1 MFETLI
7 NHRWLRSIK
16 SKEIRILII
25 VGLLFRFILSLSY
38 MNVSQFPDSSSF
50 MVLAERMLAF
60 NLADYTG
67 ERSPGYPLLLF
78 FAFGF
83 KPIAVLYQFGIGI
96 LTSILWFKTLL
107 NFDFHKQQALWVTLF
122 MQSFIHVYFYETS
135 ILIETLSLFLVSI
148 VFYFLTT
155 NYLEEKNIKKD
166 VFIGCVLGFLVLVKP
181 FFAYIPFIIYGVFI
195 LKKFTFKNF
204 LSSKI
209 ILVIFP
215 LMAYFGWS
223 YVNKINTGYFVSTTY
238 FGLNISQNCVHFAE
252 KAPDEFATIREIYIK
267 NREAAIAEES
277 DVAMSIWRAHQDL
290 IDSTGLSYFPD
301 LSNELGR
308 FAKATI
314 ANAPNE
320 YWHQV
325 FFVSWIDFWKTYIC
339 WNPEQ
344 FMIVPIGTFL
354 EFVWQIQAPLLL
366 LFKLLFIGLL
376 PIYVIRY
383 RINKKLTLE
392 IMLYKIIFA
401 SSVLQAIVTY
411 GTNAKYSYPFE
422 YMMII
427 LVLLELK
434 RHHLIFKTTQS
445 NAIPTHSN
453 L

>member
-1 MFETLI
+1 MFEKLI
-7 NHRWLRSIK
+7 NHRWLHFIK
-16 SKEIRILII
+16 SREIRILII
-25 VGLLFRFILSLSY
+25 VGLLFRFLLSLCY

-50 MVLAERMLAF
+50 MVLAKRMLDF
-60 NLADYTG
+60 NLVDYTG

-83 KPIAVLYQFGIGI
+83 KPLAILYQFAIGI

-107 NFDFHKQQALWVTLF
+107 NFDFNKKQAFWITLF

-135 ILIETLSLFLVSI
+135 ILIETLSLFLISI
-148 VFYFLTT
+148 VFYLLTT

-166 VFIGCVLGFLVLVKP
+166 IFIGCVLGFLVLVKP
-181 FFAYIPFIIYGVFI
+181 FFAYIPFIIYGFSI
-195 LKKFTFKNF
+195 LKSFKIKNF
-204 LSSKI
+204 ISSKI
-209 ILVIFP
+209 ILLIFP

-267 NREAAIAEES
+267 NREAAIAEKS

-290 IDSTGLSYFPD
+290 IDSTGLAYFPD

-308 FAKATI
+308 FTKATI

-325 FFVSWIDFWKTYIC
+325 IFISWIDFWKTFIC

-344 FMIVPIGTFL
+344 FMIVPAGTFL
-354 EFVWQIQAPLLL
+354 AFVWQIQTHILLL
-366 LFKLLFIGLL
+366 LKVLFVGLL
-376 PIYVIRY
+376 PLYVIRFFK
-383 RINKKLTLE
+383 NKKFTIE
-392 IMLYKIIFA
+392 ILFYKIIFV
-401 SSVLQAIVTY
+401 SSILQAIVTY

-434 RHHLIFKTTQS
+434 RYRLFFQTNKL
-445 NAIPTHSN
+445 N
-453 L
+453 

>member
-7 NHRWLRSIK
+7 NHRWLSFIK
-16 SKEIRILII
+16 SREIRVLI
-25 VGLLFRFILSLSY
+25 VLGLLFRFLLSLCY

-50 MVLAERMLAF
+50 MVLAKRMLDF
-60 NLADYTG
+60 NLVDYTG

-83 KPIAVLYQFGIGI
+83 KPIAVLYQFAIGI

-107 NFDFHKQQALWVTLF
+107 NFDFNRKQALWITLF

-148 VFYFLTT
+148 VFYALTT
-155 NYLEEKNIKKD
+155 NYLEEKNVKKD
-166 VFIGCVLGFLVLVKP
+166 LFIGCVLGFLVLVKP
-181 FFAYIPFIIYGVFI
+181 FFAYIPFLIYGFGV
-195 LKKFTFKNF
+195 LKSFSFKNF
-204 LSSKI
+204 ISSKI
-209 ILVIFP
+209 IILVFP
-215 LMAYFGWS
+215 LLSYFGWS

-252 KAPDEFATIREIYIK
+252 KAPDEFATIREIYIN
-267 NREAAIAEES
+267 NREAAIAEKS
-277 DVAMSIWRAHQDL
+277 DVAMSIWRAHQEL
-290 IDSTGLSYFPD
+290 IDSTGLAYFPD

-314 ANAPNE
+314 ANVPNE

-325 FFVSWIDFWKTYIC
+325 IFVSWIDFWKTFIC
-339 WNPEQ
+339 WNPDE
-344 FMIVPIGTFL
+344 FMIVPAGTFL
-354 EFVWQIQAPLLL
+354 AFVWQIQSPILL
-366 LFKLLFIGLL
+366 LFKVLFIGLL
-376 PIYVIRY
+376 PLYVIRFFK
-383 RINKKLTLE
+383 NKKFTIE
-392 IMLYKIIFA
+392 IILYKIIFVT
-401 SSVLQAIVTY
+401 SILQAIVTY

-434 RHHLIFKTTQS
+434 KYRLFFQTNKL
-445 NAIPTHSN
+445 N
-453 L
+453 

>member
-1 MFETLI
+1 MFEKLI
-7 NHRWLRSIK
+7 NHRWLRFIK
-16 SKEIRILII
+16 SREIRILIA
-25 VGLLFRFILSLSY
+25 VGLLFRFLLSLCY

-50 MVLAERMLAF
+50 MVLAKRMLDF
-60 NLADYTG
+60 NLAHYTG

-78 FAFGF
+78 FAFGL
-83 KPIAVLYQFGIGI
+83 KPLAVLYQFGFGI

-107 NFDFHKQQALWVTLF
+107 NFDFNRKEALWITLF

-148 VFYFLTT
+148 VFYVLTT

-181 FFAYIPFIIYGVFI
+181 FFAYIPFIIYGFSV
-195 LKKFTFKNF
+195 LKSFTFKNF
-204 LSSKI
+204 ISSKI
-209 ILVIFP
+209 IILIFP
-215 LMAYFGWS
+215 LLAYFGWS

-252 KAPDEFATIREIYIK
+252 KAPDEFATVREIYIK
-267 NREAAIAEES
+267 NREAAIAEKS
-277 DVAMSIWRAHQDL
+277 DVAMSIWRAHQEL
-290 IDSTGLSYFPD
+290 IDSTGLAYFPD

-325 FFVSWIDFWKTYIC
+325 FFVSWIDFWKSFIC

-344 FMIVPIGTFL
+344 FFIPNAGTFL
-354 EFVWQIQAPLLL
+354 DYVWQVQSIILVLL
-366 LFKLLFIGLL
+366 KILFIGLV
-376 PIYVIRY
+376 PIYIIQY
-383 RINKKLTLE
+383 FKNKKLTLE
-392 IMLYKIIFA
+392 LLLYKIIFA
-401 SSVLQAIVTY
+401 SSILQAIVTY

-427 LVLLELK
+427 LVLIELRRNK
-434 RHHLIFKTTQS
+434 LFFKTKIF
-445 NAIPTHSN
+445 N
-453 L
+453 